1 MSHQRNKKQA
11 QPGAGKLSGLVIA
24 RDAAE
29 DIRWCLESFRGEV
42 DELIVVDT
50 GSRDATADIAR
61 ELGAQVFSFAWN
73 DDFSAA
79 RNFALSKATGDWV
92 FFPDADEHLV
102 AAHGAL
108 RQVAAEAA
116 ARGSREV
123 SLYRASVDADG
134 KRVGVPDH
142 CIRMFARVADVHYRD
157 PIHELLTYADGKP
170 GVAYRPPITT
180 VCLEHRGYQKDRLVE
195 KEARNLRIL
204 EACERNGIDKYA
216 LHYYLANTY
225 VSLHRYE
232 DACREAELSLSLGE
246 HPAVGALTLWSSY
259 EMAVEMLGDRE
270 RLQALCE
277 RAAREVPDLPG
288 TYARLGVLAMNRG
301 DFAEGERQLLEAKR
315 RGALFAEAC
324 PDDFD
329 LFAETLPHVEELL
342 AECRRKLGKAPAET
356 VAGAPVPQGKPA
368 GERALETMPEAH
380 ETFAEALPAA
390 ARVTVLF
397 GCGDGAAGAE
407 LLRRNPAMRVYG
419 FSATR
424 AEAVAAGGVL
434 TAAACAAPADVTL
447 ADYGLSGVDVIAYA
461 APVCEG
467 LTTAAIARHME
478 ALAADGQMVFFAAAS
493 HAAAQ
498 AVLSELPEGPHM
510 VTVEPRQVD
519 GRAMVLVRLAM
530 KKRPTISVQTMIGE
544 VPVTARVRVLEPDEF
559 GRAETGWFFVSN
571 AENRVSRQLAEQT
584 DASIIVRHRA
594 GFTNYKDAMEV
605 TSFLREKGHVIIYE
619 IDDNPI
625 LWQKKNEASRYLDY
639 IGAHAVQVSTPALA
653 ELLRPYN
660 PHILLMENEL
670 KELPAARDY
679 AAEAAAKDG
688 RVTIFFGAVNRG
700 AEWQEIVPV
709 LNKLA
714 KRYGDKLEFLMISNG
729 ASYEAL
735 HAPHKRFVGDPRVYG
750 GQFVPY
756 PVYQQALHAADIA
769 LLPLRDNAFNRTK
782 SDLKFI
788 ESAGHGAA
796 VLASPTVYAQTI
808 VDGCTGCIY
817 RNRREFEAK
826 LVRLIEDAPYRQ
838 AIARAAY
845 GYVRDH
851 RLIAQHYRARLTAY
865 QALVEHRAELDAELA
880 ARLEHVRKEA
890 ERHGDAQ

>member
-73 DDFSAA
+73 DDVSAA

-216 LHYYLANTY
+216 LHYYRANTY

-329 LFAETLPHVEELL
+329 LFAETVCQCSSSRCEEGVGRHL
-342 AECRRKLGKAPAET
+342 
-356 VAGAPVPQGKPA
+356 V
-368 GERALETMPEAH
+368 
-380 ETFAEALPAA
+380 
-390 ARVTVLF
+390 
-397 GCGDGAAGAE
+397 GD
-407 LLRRNPAMRVYG
+407 
-419 FSATR
+419 
-424 AEAVAAGGVL
+424 
-434 TAAACAAPADVTL
+434 
-447 ADYGLSGVDVIAYA
+447 
-461 APVCEG
+461 
-467 LTTAAIARHME
+467 
-478 ALAADGQMVFFAAAS
+478 
-493 HAAAQ
+493 
-498 AVLSELPEGPHM
+498 
-510 VTVEPRQVD
+510 TVEP
-519 GRAMVLVRLAM
+519 
-530 KKRPTISVQTMIGE
+530 
-544 VPVTARVRVLEPDEF
+544 
-559 GRAETGWFFVSN
+559 
-571 AENRVSRQLAEQT
+571 
-584 DASIIVRHRA
+584 
-594 GFTNYKDAMEV
+594 
-605 TSFLREKGHVIIYE
+605 
-619 IDDNPI
+619 
-625 LWQKKNEASRYLDY
+625 
-639 IGAHAVQVSTPALA
+639 
-653 ELLRPYN
+653 LLHP
-660 PHILLMENEL
+660 
-670 KELPAARDY
+670 
-679 AAEAAAKDG
+679 
-688 RVTIFFGAVNRG
+688 
-700 AEWQEIVPV
+700 AEWIFQTEIQC
-709 LNKLA
+709 
-714 KRYGDKLEFLMISNG
+714 R
-729 ASYEAL
+729 AS
-735 HAPHKRFVGDPRVYG
+735 V
-750 GQFVPY
+750 
-756 PVYQQALHAADIA
+756 
-769 LLPLRDNAFNRTK
+769 
-782 SDLKFI
+782 
-788 ESAGHGAA
+788 
-796 VLASPTVYAQTI
+796 
-808 VDGCTGCIY
+808 
-817 RNRREFEAK
+817 RRQ
-826 LVRLIEDAPYRQ
+826 IP
-838 AIARAAY
+838 
-845 GYVRDH
+845 
-851 RLIAQHYRARLTAY
+851 
-865 QALVEHRAELDAELA
+865 
-880 ARLEHVRKEA
+880 
-890 ERHGDAQ
+890 